1 MSGHLAQCI
10 LPFSTCCPHQKF
22 ATIESNSSH
31 RTWGRRKQLK
41 MYVGIDCTTALIRT
55 SFPAM
60 DNLFLPAL

>member
-31 RTWGRRKQLK
+31 RNWGRRKQLK